1 MTDRRARGW
10 CFTINNYD
18 QSAIDALDNLESHY
32 CIYGKEVAPGTGTPH
47 LQGYVYFRS
56 ARGFKSV
63 RDVLPAGAHLEIAR
77 GSGPQNRDYC
87 SKGGDF
93 REFGTCPL
101 DPSEKGDRERARWRR
116 IVDLAEMGDFGTLRD
131 EYPDVYARQ
140 LRMLE
145 HIHRKRP
152 RTVDSLEGSGP
163 FHEWIVGPTGCGKSS
178 QARRE
183 NPGAYIKEPE
193 SRWWDDYDGEE
204 SAIIDDFDKFQLALG
219 GNLKRWLD
227 RYPFQAEVKG
237 GMMMI
242 RPKKIVV
249 TSQYRPD
256 QIWDDEKTV
265 DAIMRRVKLI
275 EYPSVPEPAIVASF
289 NKPN

>member
-1 MTDRRARGW
+1 MSRRSRGY
-10 CFTINNYD
+10 CFTLNNYEPHH
-18 QSAIDALDNLESHY
+18 IDAINSIDSRY
-32 CIYGKEVAPGTGTPH
+32 CCYGKELAPTTGTPH
-47 LQGYVYFRS
+47 LQGYIYFRS
-56 ARGFKSV
+56 ARGFESV
-63 RDVLPAGAHLEIAR
+63 RSVFPAGTHLEVAN
-77 GSGPQNRDYC
+77 GSGPQNRAYC

-93 REFGTCPL
+93 CERGDCPL
-101 DPSEKGDRERARWRR
+101 DSSQKGDRERDRWDR
-116 IVDLAEMGDFGTLRD
+116 IISLAEMGDFGTLRS
-131 EYPDVYARQ
+131 EYPQEYATR

-152 RTVDSLEGSGP
+152 RSVDSLEGPGP
-163 FHEWIVGPTGCGKSS
+163 FHEWFVGPTGCGKSS
-178 QARRE
+178 RARAE

-249 TSQYRPD
+249 TSQYTPA

-265 DAIMRRVKLI
+265 DAIMRRVKLV
-275 EYPSVPEPAIVASF
+275 EFPTVPAMFVDTF
-289 NKPN
+289 NKPK